1 MRQKLLETSGGSGKG
16 EVRMHQ
22 SEQGERNSLLW
33 AVTEFKQ
40 VLGRE
45 LDQYSVYFWGK
56 RKCGENLGLGDYW
69 CSLRKMSSV
78 KFLFVFS
85 SGEIFCV
92 CRQSYGF
99 PCHARKKNAWLFLAL
114 PLSCGVEM
122 FHPVCRAGCVSECS
136 VPALFL
142 EEDWLLCPCRVK
154 HSIVCKPWDGSE
166 TSLKT

>member
-1 MRQKLLETSGGSGKG
+1 MRQKLLETSGD
-16 EVRMHQ
+16 
-22 SEQGERNSLLW
+22 
-33 AVTEFKQ
+33 
-40 VLGRE
+40 LGRE
-45 LDQYSVYFWGK
+45 RWGCISQSKEREILFSGLSQSSSRYWGENLDQYSVYFWGK

-122 FHPVCRAGCVSECS
+122 FHPVCRAGCVSEGS

-154 HSIVCKPWDGSE
+154 HSIVCKPWDRSE